1 MLLRNIVTSAAL
13 LVAAASSAIADKP
26 AKEMICGSCHGAGG
40 AAPIIDS
47 YPKLNGQNKAYMVQ
61 VLKAYRAGER
71 KGGMSAVMVSQ
82 ASSLTDA
89 EIEALAAYYAA
100 QP

>member
-1 MLLRNIVTSAAL
+1 MLFRKLFTAAVFLVVSTSPTFAE
-13 LVAAASSAIADKP
+13 IP
-26 AKEMICGSCHGAGG
+26 AKEMVCRACHGAGG
-40 AAPIIDS
+40 AAPIMDS

-71 KGGMSAVMVSQ
+71 KGGMSAVMVAQ
-82 ASSLTDA
+82 ASGLSDA
-89 EIEALAAYYAA
+89 EIEALSAYYAA

>member
-1 MLLRNIVTSAAL
+1 MLLRSILTAAAL
-13 LVAAASSAIADKP
+13 LAASLSPAIADVP
-26 AKEMICGSCHGAGG
+26 AKEMICRACHGAGG
-40 AAPIIDS
+40 AAPIMDT

-71 KGGMSAVMVSQ
+71 KGGMSAVMVAQ
-82 ASSLTDA
+82 SSGLSDA
-89 EIEALAAYYAA
+89 EIEALSAYYAA